1 MRPAF
6 ARETAWGYPVFA
18 TITGSFGYWLNGVGQ
33 RQSAMLEM
41 RRQSLLEKRK
51 RQAER
56 DARGEGIAV

>member
-1 MRPAF
+1 MRPPL

-18 TITGSFGYWLNGVGQ
+18 AIAGSFGYWLNGVGQ

-56 DARGEGIAV
+56 DARGEGIAG